1 MTQKSVEILI
11 GRLATDEPLRRR
23 FAANAA
29 EVLRVLEAEG
39 FPVSPVEA
47 AALARLE
54 PAALDRFA
62 TALDPRLQK
71 ASLDVDALVSRQRS

>member
-1 MTQKSVEILI
+1 MTHKSVEVLI

-23 FAANAA
+23 FAANAPD
-29 EVLRVLEAEG
+29 VLRFLEAEG
-39 FPVSPVEA
+39 FRFSPVEA

-71 ASLDVDALVSRQRS
+71 ASLDVDALSHRKRN

>member
-39 FPVSPVEA
+39 FPFSPVEA